1 MFADFLFWLSI
12 INREAD
18 INASPAI
25 YENMVVLN
33 KRDHQKSII
42 LSAPIAPHKHTCN
55 TVVYNLLPYNSQKWN
70 NRILGFLGYTQIS
83 PEEDHSFRTII
94 SQKSSLPLPKFIITH
109 GHLPSTK
116 PCTYTVDGASYS
128 IEGHYIFLTFGWMP
142 YQNESIFWWLNG
154 K

>member
-18 INASPAI
+18 INPSPAI

-42 LSAPIAPHKHTCN
+42 LSAPIAPNKHTCN
-55 TVVYNLLPYNSQKWN
+55 TVVYNLRPYNSQKWN

-116 PCTYTVDGASYS
+116 PCTYTVDGVSYR
-128 IEGHYIFLTFGWMP
+128 IEGHYIFLTFGWIP